1 MKVAISLI
9 KTAKYKQLGEKSE
22 LTPLKPYRFFPI
34 YFQIILRSFG
44 TQLYGLALP
53 NYLIFQTDFSASLIG
68 IIFSIFTIAYI
79 LGPIVARP
87 ITEKIGMK
95 KSLIVAAILPPL
107 LISIQLLYFVPSVLI
122 ICRALEGLSLG
133 LFWPNVQ
140 MQVSKWQH
148 DCSEK
153 KGQQLFTIYGF
164 SWNFGCLLGG
174 ISGFIFVFFTNNDY
188 LGLILALF
196 IIFSIIPFAFLGEAD
211 NRTLF
216 TKEEKIYSIARALIS
231 EPNKIKTE
239 EPSTKVNGIAAS
251 KNSISILL
259 GIPILVAVT
268 VQFIHATFRS
278 MFLFTFPFH
287 LYQLG
292 WASYWTYFML
302 LIQQIMQMISITM
315 SGSISP
321 KAKYNSFLLGM
332 IICLCFSVSMLLV
345 NNMVLILIIMISLGF
360 FNGFI
365 YAFGAQVMMTHGK
378 ATGSLKYATYYE
390 IFSGIGYGVTP
401 FIGGFLAEI
410 NLNLNYQYV
419 IIAGSICLIYFLI
432 ACRNKLN
439 QK

>member
-1 MKVAISLI
+1 LKVAISLI
-9 KTAKYKQLGEKSE
+9 KTAKYKQLGENADLK
-22 LTPLKPYRFFPI
+22 PLKPYRFFPI

-79 LGPIVARP
+79 FGPIAARP
-87 ITEKIGMK
+87 ITEKIGIK
-95 KSLIVAAILPPL
+95 KSLIIAAILPPM
-107 LISIQLLYFVPSVLI
+107 LIVIQLLYFVPSIII
-122 ICRALEGLSLG
+122 ICRAFEGLSLG

-174 ISGFIFVFFTNNDY
+174 IAGFVFVFFTNNDY

-196 IIFSIIPFAFLGEAD
+196 IIFSIIPFSLLGEAD

-216 TKEEKIYSIARALIS
+216 TKEGKIYSIERALIIES
-231 EPNKIKTE
+231 NKNIMAEPV
-239 EPSTKVNGIAAS
+239 TKQNES
-251 KNSISILL
+251 DLKSSISVLL
-259 GIPILVAVT
+259 SIPILVAVT

-292 WASYWTYFML
+292 WDSYWTYFML

-321 KAKYNSFLLGM
+321 KAKYNSLLLGM
-332 IICLCFSVSMLLV
+332 FTCLSFTVAMIFIR
-345 NNMVLILIIMISLGF
+345 NMAGILIIMICLGF

-390 IFSGIGYGVTP
+390 IFSGIGYGITP

-419 IIAGSICLIYFLI
+419 FIAGAICLIYFLF
-432 ACRNKLN
+432 ACRNKLR
-439 QK
+439 